1 MTFRLDRLEHE
12 STLSSER
19 VSSLT
24 RICQLQQQFQ
34 ENWEEEQAGIKRYIE
49 ERIKANYAFMQDGKQ
64 GISLKDELELKS
76 SSGFENLQEQIN
88 KLGEEIALDINDLEK
103 RLNALLT
110 HKPQLSIP
118 TAHGGLSNITT
129 PLNLN
134 APTSPFL
141 NTYSTMHPQPSAL
154 ESPGLLQKIQT

>member
-1 MTFRLDRLEHE
+1 M
-12 STLSSER
+12 SSER

-103 RLNALLT
+103 RLNALMT

-118 TAHGGLSNITT
+118 TAQGMGNITQTTT
-129 PLNLN
+129 PHNLN

-141 NTYSTMHPQPSAL
+141 NTYSTMYPQASAL
-154 ESPGLLQKIQT
+154 ESPTLLQKIQT